1 MIQRLFV
8 YAGMIGLLFASCG
21 VVNVTSMRSYN
32 MERVELGMT
41 KSELTGIL
49 GTAYTIAE
57 KRIEAQDTIEVLSY
71 RNYPQ
76 QEELY
81 LFTFRNSHL
90 QEWKREIQ
98 REYKVVKE

>member
-8 YAGMIGLLFASCG
+8 YAGMIGLLFTSCG
-21 VVNVTSMRSYN
+21 VADVTSMRSYD

-71 RNYPQ
+71 RNFPHE
-76 QEELY
+76 EELY
-81 LFTFRNSHL
+81 LFTFKNSQL
-90 QEWKREIQ
+90 MEWNREIQ
-98 REYKVVKE
+98 PEYKVVKE